1 MAKKEKITFE
11 EAFDRLE
18 KAAAAVGDEN
28 TPLDKAIESYK
39 EGREYYDYCM
49 KILQDAKQVIET
61 FDKETGTM
69 RPVEEQ

>member
-11 EAFDRLE
+11 EAFEKLE
-18 KAAAAVGDEN
+18 RAAAAVGDEN
-28 TPLDKAIESYK
+28 TPLDEAIESYK
-39 EGREYYDYCM
+39 EGRKYYDHCM
-49 KILQDAKQVIET
+49 QILQDAKQVIET